1 MHTYKQENGTISRPR
16 RALWPV
22 VACLFLLTTVACS
35 QTDVFADTTE
45 GFFHMVLNRLEED
58 EVRIY
63 RVDAYK
69 MDNWYYYRID
79 YAYVSPV
86 DEEWTRMELVYFGAW
101 EIDSY
106 FNPHWENFGDLAPR
120 RDAYLEAVQSGIHK
134 EFTQEEIQRHVDEFY
149 DAR

>member
-1 MHTYKQENGTISRPR
+1 MRTYKQEKGTTSRPR
-16 RALWPV
+16 KFLWLA
-22 VACLFLLTTVACS
+22 VACLMILFSVTACGE
-35 QTDVFADTTE
+35 DVFADTNQS
-45 GFFHMVLNRLEED
+45 FFLHVLNRLERD
-58 EVRIY
+58 EVKIY
-63 RVDAYK
+63 TVDAYK
-69 MDNWYYYRID
+69 LENRYYYCVD